1 MSQSTSLNGW
11 KRSHRCNDL
20 RPKDAGQMVS
30 LMGWVQSTRE
40 HKNVIFVDLRDRDGV
55 TQVVFDPDFDASPL
69 RVGSE
74 LRNEFVVAIRGVVKA
89 RPDGMV
95 NEKFPTGG
103 VEVQVKEA
111 KILNR
116 CGILPFQI
124 TDETDANETMRL
136 KYRYL
141 DLRRPGMKQNI
152 LNKVM
157 FVRAMRQSLEKR
169 GFLDL
174 ETPMLYKSTPE
185 GAREFLVPS
194 RIHPG
199 QFYALPQSPQLFK
212 QTLMISGFDRYYQ
225 VVKCFRDE
233 DLRADRQPEFFQID
247 CEMSFVEQD
256 DVLRNFEESISEALR
271 NFKEL
276 TIPTPFRQMKFQQ
289 AMDEYG
295 VDKPDTRFEL
305 KLVDIA
311 KAAEG
316 ADFKVF
322 SEAVAAGGI
331 VNCIVVPGAAEK
343 LSRKDIDELT
353 ETAKSHGAKG
363 LAWAKKKT
371 GSGSESWQ
379 SPIAKFLSD
388 EVVQKIEAAAKIN
401 QGDFVVFGAGGYD
414 ETKAALGAV
423 RVQIGKLLKL
433 ADPKRLDFLWIVDFP
448 LCERD
453 KSGTRW
459 VARHHPFTSPLPED
473 MHLLESDLGKVRAAA
488 YDMVLNGNE
497 IAGGSI
503 RIHDP
508 ALQARVFKVLGL
520 SDEETKAKFGFLL
533 EALSM
538 GAPPHGGIAF
548 GLDRLSMILSG
559 LDSIRDVIPFPK
571 THKGTCLMTDSPAGA
586 TTEQLKDL
594 HIASIIPTERNDL

>member
-20 RPKDAGQMVS
+20 RPKDAGQIVS
-30 LMGWVQSTRE
+30 LMGWVHSTRE

-55 TQVVFDPDFDASPL
+55 TQIVFDPDFDAAPL
-69 RVGSE
+69 KVGTE
-74 LRNEFVVAIRGVVKA
+74 LRNEYVVAIRGVVKA
-89 RPDGMV
+89 RPEGMI

-116 CGILPFQI
+116 CRVLPFQI
-124 TDETDANETMRL
+124 SDETDANETMRL

-157 FVRAMRQSLEKR
+157 FVRAMRQALENR

-271 NFKEL
+271 NFKN
-276 TIPTPFRQMKFQQ
+276 IAVSTPFRQMKFQQ

-305 KLVDIA
+305 KLIDIS
-311 KAAEG
+311 KVIEG
-316 ADFKVF
+316 AEFKVF
-322 SEAVAAGGI
+322 TDALSGGGI

-343 LSRKDIDELT
+343 LTRKDIDNLT
-353 ETAKSHGAKG
+353 ETAKAHGAKG
-363 LAWAKKKT
+363 LAWAKKK
-371 GSGSESWQ
+371 SGNGVESWQ
-379 SPIAKFLSD
+379 SPIAKFLND
-388 EVVQKIEAAAKIN
+388 DVIQKIEFTTKI
-401 QGDFVVFGAGGYD
+401 QDGDFVAFGAGGYD

-423 RVQIGKLLKL
+423 RVQLGKMLKL

-473 MHLLESDLGKVRAAA
+473 MHLLETDLGKVRAAA

-594 HIASIIPTERNDL
+594 HIASIAQTERNDL